1 MTQDHTVGTSP
12 IPIGRGFVC
21 WALQLL
27 HGAARRL
34 RADGING
41 EELSENQISQRLD
54 NEMKTICRGRRNDL
68 GQWAV
73 RGIRTLPNRPDDAFE
88 VDFAF
93 YANSYPSSPDWYFAV
108 EAKKVRGAG
117 TSLAGT
123 YVDDGVKRFVDGPY
137 AVAHD
142 YGVMLGY
149 VIALPVT
156 NAVERVKSAM
166 HSRADATRETSGMD
180 VATGFCSNPD
190 TYISAHRQQSSG
202 YVINLVHLF
211 VELA

>member
-1 MTQDHTVGTSP
+1 MTQDYTVSASP
-12 IPIGRGFVC
+12 IQIGKGFVC

-27 HGAARRL
+27 HDAAGRL
-34 RADGING
+34 RVNGING

-54 NEMKTICRGRRNDL
+54 NEMKTICRGRTIDL

-73 RGIRTLPNRPDDAFE
+73 RGIRTLPDRPDEAFE

-93 YANSYPSSPDWYFAV
+93 YANTYPSSPDWYFAV
-108 EAKKVRGAG
+108 EAKKVRGTG

-123 YVDDGVKRFVDGPY
+123 YVDDGVRRFVDGPY

-149 VIALPVT
+149 VIAPPVS

-166 HSRADATRETSGMD
+166 QGRADATGEISGMD
-180 VATGFCSNPD
+180 VAIGFCSNPH
-190 TYISAHRQQSSG
+190 TYMSGHQQQSSG
-202 YVINLVHLF
+202 CVINLLHLF